1 MGVAPHIGKRMATG
15 GDSLV
20 GLSIQYDKQ
29 RITLHVEKNAKVGS
43 VIVKA
48 ARELDIPKENLI
60 LLHQGTRLPEDA
72 PVEVCL
78 N

>member
-1 MGVAPHIGKRMATG
+1 MATG

-20 GLSIQYDKQ
+20 GLSIQFNKQ
-29 RITLHVEKNAKVGS
+29 RVTLHVEKNAKVGS

-48 ARELDIPKENLI
+48 AQELRIPKENLI
-60 LLHQGTRLPEDA
+60 LLHQGTRLPPDA

>member
-1 MGVAPHIGKRMATG
+1 MATG

-20 GLSIQYDKQ
+20 GLSIQYNKQ
-29 RITLHVEKNAKVGS
+29 RVTLHVEKDAKVGS

-48 ARELDIPKENLI
+48 AKELGIPEENLI
-60 LLHQGTRLPEDA
+60 LLHQGTRLPPGA